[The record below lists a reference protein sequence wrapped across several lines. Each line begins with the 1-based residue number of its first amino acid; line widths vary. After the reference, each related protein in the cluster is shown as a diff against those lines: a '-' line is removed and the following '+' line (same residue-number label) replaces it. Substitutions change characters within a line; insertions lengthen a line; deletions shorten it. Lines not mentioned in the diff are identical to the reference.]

1 MSIKSRIKWLEK
13 KLKPHK
19 PSSVIMFVNP
29 ILGETLETKYQ
40 KYLDEGGDPKAK
52 ILSFIYVSATKEEIT
67 NPSYV
72 PR

>member
-1 MSIKSRIKWLEK
+1 M
-13 KLKPHK
+13 KPHK
-19 PSSVIMFVNP
+19 PSSIIMFVNP

-40 KYLDEGGDPKAK
+40 KYLDEGGDPKAE
-52 ILSFIYVSATKEEIT
+52 ILWFIYQDPPKEKIT

>member
-13 KLKPHK
+13 KMKPHK
-19 PSSVIMFVNP
+19 PSSIIMFVNP

-40 KYLDEGGDPKAK
+40 KYLDEGGDPKAE
-52 ILSFIYVSATKEEIT
+52 ILWFIYQDPPKEKIT